1 MAKRMAIGE
10 CPVKY
15 TADVIGGKWKPMI
28 LFCLKSGP
36 QRYGELQRQLTGIS
50 KKVLTQQI
58 RELEHDEIVTRN
70 AYPGNSPHVE
80 YTLSSHGQTLRP
92 VLDAMAEWGVAHR
105 ARRGGHQ
112 KVPT

>member
-1 MAKRMAIGE
+1 MAKRMTIQE

-28 LFCLKSGP
+28 LYYLKSGP
-36 QRYGELQRQLTGIS
+36 QRYGELKRQVVGIS

-58 RELEHDEIVTRN
+58 RELERDEIVARKV
-70 AYPGNSPHVE
+70 YPGNSPHVE
-80 YTLSSHGQTLRP
+80 YTLSAHGETLRG
-92 VLDAMAEWGVAHR
+92 VLEVMAEWGAAHR
-105 ARRGGHQ
+105 ARRSGHQ